1 MFTDLVFGK
10 LTFFEQ
16 GLHASGFQVSP
27 THEQKDRRGQGQGAP
42 VLEGTELQGAGCAGG
57 VRAQACQMCSGG
69 TLDSAEGAPGWVLG
83 DQGDTGSLH
92 VWGATRRLR

>member
-27 THEQKDRRGQGQGAP
+27 TREQKGRRDQGQGAA

-57 VRAQACQMCSGG
+57 V
-69 TLDSAEGAPGWVLG
+69 
-83 DQGDTGSLH
+83 
-92 VWGATRRLR
+92 